1 MWFDCVCPRRR
12 CRVPRSIKRDRRGTA
27 MSPMLQKKN
36 IVAAVRKN
44 VMGYVCKII
53 VSLQV
58 ATNIMKHRYSSF
70 IALLF
75 GLLLT
80 GIFSIAQAQVDDLR
94 RVSDRVG
101 LSTIYQQKPK
111 ENVKPHAHSLSTD
124 TATFYRQRLYAPGD
138 YGSANWRIPALCAL
152 PDGSLL
158 AVNDK
163 RKYNEGDLP
172 QDIDI
177 VARRST
183 DNGRTWSELVT
194 IAEGKG
200 VKKGFGD
207 PALVVTEKGEVICA
221 FVGGNGLWQSTA
233 EDPLCSYVCRS
244 SDGGRTWSEP
254 NDITF
259 QLWGDL
265 AMNPS
270 CTIYTASFF
279 ASGNGLRL
287 TRGPHKGRIMFA
299 VAMEHGKE
307 LGRLDNFI
315 VYSDDDGHS
324 WQVSDCAFRGGDEA
338 KLVELVDGCV
348 LLSVRQ
354 DGARG
359 YNLSEDGGV
368 HWGTQ
373 SYWKNMVTNA
383 CNGDMIRLS
392 ATDQGGEQN
401 VLMHSITNSMNR
413 EKVSIFFSYD
423 EGKTWQDPLL
433 LFNGPSVYSSLTV
446 LPDGSVGAYIEQNPN
461 GACELWF
468 INIPKK

>member
-1 MWFDCVCPRRR
+1 
-12 CRVPRSIKRDRRGTA
+12 
-27 MSPMLQKKN
+27 
-36 IVAAVRKN
+36 
-44 VMGYVCKII
+44 
-53 VSLQV
+53 
-58 ATNIMKHRYSSF
+58 MKHRDLYF
-70 IALLF
+70 VALILF
-75 GLLLT
+75 LMLMS
-80 GIFSIAQAQVDDLR
+80 IFSLVQAQVDELR
-94 RVSDRVG
+94 GISDRVG

-111 ENVKPHAHSLSTD
+111 GNVKPQGHGLSTD

-163 RKYNEGDLP
+163 RKFNEGDLP

-183 DNGRTWSELVT
+183 DNGRTWSGPVT
-194 IAEGKG
+194 IVEGKG
-200 VKKGFGD
+200 MKKGFGD
-207 PALVVTEKGEVICA
+207 PALVVTEKGEVICV

-233 EDPLCSYVCRS
+233 EDPLRSYVCRS
-244 SDGGRTWSEP
+244 SDGGITWSKPE
-254 NDITF
+254 DITF
-259 QLWGDL
+259 LLWSDL
-265 AMNPS
+265 AANSS
-270 CTIYTASFF
+270 CTSYTASFF

-299 VAMEHGKE
+299 AAMRRANEWA
-307 LGRLDNFI
+307 LDNYI

-324 WQVSDCAFRGGDEA
+324 WQVSECAFRGGDEA
-338 KLVELVDGCV
+338 KLVELVDGRV
-348 LLSVRQ
+348 LISVRQ

-359 YNLSEDGGV
+359 FNISEDGGV
-368 HWGTQ
+368 HWGTEG
-373 SYWKNMVTNA
+373 YWGDMVTNA

-401 VLMHSITNSMNR
+401 ILMHSITNSMNR
-413 EKVSIFFSYD
+413 EKVSVFFSYD

-468 INIPKK
+468 IQIPKERHALLQPSPGQ